1 MGILLLSGLLG
12 MIFHLL
18 AKMQTL
24 RNDFKVA
31 NQEFVY
37 SKFFKDESIAIASS
51 IVFIVIMALVL
62 PEILTL
68 KPSVEDYVRIL
79 FVMGGALGSWAFGY
93 FLGKSKKYIRNVIDI
108 KTNIA
113 DGKTDEP

>member
-12 MIFHLL
+12 MLFHLL

-24 RNDFKVA
+24 KRDFNVA

-37 SKFFKDESIAIASS
+37 GKFFKEEFISILSS
-51 IVFIVIMALVL
+51 IVFIVIMAFVL
-62 PEILTL
+62 PEILTF
-68 KPSVEDYVRIL
+68 KPEVEDYVRIL

-93 FLGKSKKYIRNVIDI
+93 FLGKSKKYIRNVIDV

-113 DGKTDEP
+113 DAKTDEP

>member
-1 MGILLLSGLLG
+1 MAILLLCGLLG
-12 MIFHLL
+12 MLFHIL

-24 RNDFKVA
+24 KNDFKVA

-37 SKFFKDESIAIASS
+37 SKFFKEELIGILSS
-51 IVFIVIMALVL
+51 VVFIVIMAIVL
-62 PEILTL
+62 PEILTF
-68 KPSVEDYVRIL
+68 KPVVESYVRIL
-79 FVMGGALGSWAFGY
+79 FIMGGALGSWAFGY
-93 FLGKSKKYIRNVIDI
+93 FLGKSKKYIRNVIDV